1 MRSLVVSKPSLLL
14 TLFMFLALPS
24 WLMAEGELE
33 ADFVLPEVYPWAWED
48 PDGEARGL
56 LVSMLDELDEM
67 IAPIV
72 SYRLRPL
79 PRAILELQQG
89 EAMFS
94 TLYQAPE
101 VDEAGEQVFELVT
114 VDIVVIGVHQHTP
127 MDGPTSLDDL
137 DDEPVGFIHG
147 TYYGEAFRAHEGIR
161 RVGVRDMNHGLEL
174 MKQGRL
180 TAMVGSDLTL
190 AEAFE
195 SGEIPE
201 PGKIKVLF
209 QLDSNTGW
217 VYRSRAVE
225 HPEVEQAVVEGLQT
239 LREEGKLESIFSP
252 RLHALE

>member
-48 PDGEARGL
+48 PDGKVRGL
-56 LVSMLDELDEM
+56 LVEMLHELDET

-72 SYRLRPL
+72 NYRLRPL

-101 VDEAGEQVFELVT
+101 VDEAGEPLFELVT
-114 VDIVVIGVHQHTP
+114 VDIVVIGVHQHIP
-127 MDGPTSLDDL
+127 QDAPTSLDDL

-174 MKQGRL
+174 MEQGRL
-180 TAMVGSDLTL
+180 SAMVGSDLTL

-201 PGKIKVLF
+201 PEKVKVLF
-209 QLDSNTGW
+209 RLDSNTGW
-217 VYRSRAVE
+217 LYRSRGVE
-225 HPEVEQAVVEGLQT
+225 HPEVEQAVVEGL
-239 LREEGKLESIFSP
+239 RAFKAEGRLDALFSP
-252 RLHALE
+252 RLHASE